1 MQKKSSN
8 FGFLA
13 LTFDLNKILTPDLE
27 IFLILVIAKSTT
39 TFVTKTGLYLGTGQ
53 FKGKGHIF
61 LFISCKM
68 RRVAGL
74 MGYNAVYIT

>member
-1 MQKKSSN
+1 LEP
-8 FGFLA
+8 LA
-13 LTFDLNKILTPDLE
+13 DKAVECIPKFQQTVTARVNSI
-27 IFLILVIAKSTT
+27 LILVIANSTT
-39 TFVTKTGLYLGTGQ
+39 TFATKTELYLGTGQ

>member
-1 MQKKSSN
+1 VQKKSSN

-39 TFVTKTGLYLGTGQ
+39 TFVTKTELYLGTGQ

-61 LFISCKM
+61 LFISSKM

-74 MGYNAVYIT
+74 MGYNAAYIT